1 MYQTG
6 LVREEVKKKTDYIM
20 RLIKTV
26 GGYPREITISWS
38 LLEIVAC
45 HWGRW
50 VSKEDITKSKQTFM
64 VVLYLIR
71 GPCGQ
76 RFCYMVMDFFCW
88 KISLKGRVQNKKF
101 HILWKKSIILFAPP
115 PRIIWT
121 FLNLGNNWFLMI
133 PPPRLKSGKI
143 WNVNYFDIVALLL
156 TLSKTKPRSYQTDG
170 HE

>member
-1 MYQTG
+1 MSTLSHRRFYQGGRGGFSPPWEENIKLRRKGFVWKLWPIMYQTG

-26 GGYPREITISWS
+26 GGYPWEITISWS

-71 GPCGQ
+71 GPSGQ
-76 RFCYMVMDFFCW
+76 KFCNMVMDFFV
-88 KISLKGRVQNKKF
+88 GKF
-101 HILWKKSIILFAPP
+101 PLRGGFGTKNVTYCGKSP
-115 PRIIWT
+115 
-121 FLNLGNNWFLMI
+121 
-133 PPPRLKSGKI
+133 
-143 WNVNYFDIVALLL
+143 
-156 TLSKTKPRSYQTDG
+156 
-170 HE
+170 